1 MATRDDSSTYR
12 SNCAWCGRR
21 TEVGPVVEED
31 QDGKQIVSDV
41 CFDCFP
47 DDETTTSRTE
57 PVTHYYADCGG
68 PVHEDDV
75 SAAEPWG
82 ITCPACA
89 AMIEDDQAEPADH

>member
-12 SNCAWCGRR
+12 DNCAWCGRR

-47 DDETTTSRTE
+47 DDQ
-57 PVTHYYADCGG
+57 HDAG
-68 PVHEDDV
+68 
-75 SAAEPWG
+75 
-82 ITCPACA
+82 
-89 AMIEDDQAEPADH
+89 DQAAAANLDQGQVPADIVDELERAQAVRDAFYAHFPKQQ